1 MSDGVNEG
9 AAVADPS
16 SAPPAPAP
24 ASAPVAAQRA
34 RLHHQFVTP
43 EAIYGTIL
51 FCAVLAAAEDEV
63 DDFQMMINGL
73 LASLVLWFAHVVAMT
88 VARHGSRDGRET
100 GVRAAVT
107 EGPHH
112 STGVLIGPAI
122 PLLFL
127 ALGAFDLLDDELA
140 YWLAIG
146 SGVTVLVALGVLSCR
161 ERRVS
166 WPLSLAGGLAA
177 GAAGFLAVALKATL
191 LE

>member
-1 MSDGVNEG
+1 MRTGDRQNGGVTDATADDRG
-9 AAVADPS
+9 TVAT
-16 SAPPAPAP
+16 AAPAP
-24 ASAPVAAQRA
+24 RS

-43 EAIYGTIL
+43 ETIYGTIL
-51 FCAVLAAAEDEV
+51 FCAVLAASEEEV
-63 DDFQMMINGL
+63 HDFQIMVNGL
-73 LASLVLWFAHVVAMT
+73 ITSLVIWFAHVVAMT

-107 EGPHH
+107 EGLHH

-122 PLLFL
+122 PLFFL
-127 ALGAFDLLDDELA
+127 AFGAFDVIDDELA

-146 SGVTVLVALGVLSCR
+146 SGVAVLVTLGILSCR

-166 WPLSLAGGLAA
+166 WPLSLLGGLAA
-177 GAAGFLAVALKATL
+177 GAGGMLAVAIKATL